1 MSFFKNYYLVV
12 HLILCSKTLIHTR
25 LTAEIGFALSV

>member
-12 HLILCSKTLIHTR
+12 HLILSKTLIHTR
-25 LTAEIGFALSV
+25 LASETDFVLSV